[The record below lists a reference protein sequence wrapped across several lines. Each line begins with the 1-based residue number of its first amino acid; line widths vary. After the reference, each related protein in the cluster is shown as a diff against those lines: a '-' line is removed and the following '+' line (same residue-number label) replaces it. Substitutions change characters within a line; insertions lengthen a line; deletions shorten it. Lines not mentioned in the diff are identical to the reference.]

1 MESKDNKGTTW
12 DVVIGKCFTGEAYKK
27 ISQCF
32 ETKSSAL
39 LKKVRIMRGND
50 PHLELSDVMQNSM
63 ITAR

>member
-12 DVVIGKCFTGEAYKK
+12 DVVMGKCFTGEAHKK

-39 LKKVRIMRGND
+39 LKKVRTTRTN
-50 PHLELSDVMQNSM
+50 PHRLSCL
-63 ITAR
+63 T